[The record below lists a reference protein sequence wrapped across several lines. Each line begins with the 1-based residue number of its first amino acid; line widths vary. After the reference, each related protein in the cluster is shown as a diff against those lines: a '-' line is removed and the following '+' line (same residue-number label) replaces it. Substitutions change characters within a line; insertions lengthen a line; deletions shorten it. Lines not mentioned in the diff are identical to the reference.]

1 MLDAAHGVGIRT
13 VPSIQ
18 RVDVA
23 RIEVQVACADT
34 AGGSGRRRPVVAL
47 GADAAQSTR
56 LTVAVTRSRGFITI
70 AGLNVPEEFGS
81 SGTDWDAELACEPP
95 PADCG
100 IYPTALTE
108 AVASGSRRAVRR
120 RVFAASDGSETALQM
135 LDAAHSKT
143 VGTVRSVQR
152 VHVARVEVQVA
163 RVDAAGGV
171 GRRGPVIPVRAD
183 ARQGSRLTIAAARSS
198 RNVVWQSLD

>member
-13 VPSIQ
+13 VPAIQ

-23 RIEVQVACADT
+23 RSEVQVACADT

-108 AVASGSRRAVRR
+108 AVASVTPGPGEPFVGEFLPLRTGRKQLCRCWTQR
-120 RVFAASDGSETALQM
+120 TERPFARFVLFSGFT
-135 LDAAHSKT
+135 
-143 VGTVRSVQR
+143 
-152 VHVARVEVQVA
+152 HVALKFRKPA
-163 RVDAAGGV
+163 LILPDA
-171 GRRGPVIPVRAD
+171 
-183 ARQGSRLTIAAARSS
+183 
-198 RNVVWQSLD
+198 

>member
-23 RIEVQVACADT
+23 RSEVQVACADT

-108 AVASGSRRAVRR
+108 AVASVTPGPGEPFVGEFCRFGRVGNSFADAGRSAQKDRTPGTCSTAGSRRPRRSAGSPRRYCRTQKSTSTRR
-120 RVFAASDGSETALQM
+120 RP
-135 LDAAHSKT
+135 
-143 VGTVRSVQR
+143 
-152 VHVARVEVQVA
+152 
-163 RVDAAGGV
+163 
-171 GRRGPVIPVRAD
+171 RRRRP
-183 ARQGSRLTIAAARSS
+183 SRLRRHGGGSP
-198 RNVVWQSLD
+198 QQ